1 MEDKNIEQIE
11 ETVNEK
17 PKKKTAK
24 KKKKKKTKTFKDI
37 KKAMENTEV
46 LIANND
52 DAMFFYRCPKTGV
65 EVDLRE
71 YGDTE
76 IVEAE
81 VLYTMKNSKK
91 IFNKYLIIIL
101 DVYSDDDDITIE
113 DVYAYLGIDKLYK
126 NIEIPSSEYLDE
138 LLLEETVER
147 FERVIDGMSNNMF
160 KRLANRAIML
170 AKRGQLSNSHKIRMI
185 EDKLKM
191 PELFYD
197 IENKRKSR

>member
-52 DAMFFYRCPKTGV
+52 DATFFYRCPKTGV

-101 DVYSDDDDITIE
+101 DVYSDDDGITIE

-197 IENKRKSR
+197 IENKRKK